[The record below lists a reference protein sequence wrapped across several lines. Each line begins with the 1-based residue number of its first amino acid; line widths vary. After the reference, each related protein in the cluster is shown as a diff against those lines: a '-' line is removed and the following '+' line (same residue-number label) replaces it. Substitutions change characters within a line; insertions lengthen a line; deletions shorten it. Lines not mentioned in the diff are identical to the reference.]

1 MSIMALRV
9 RMRNQDGFTLVELIV
24 VMAIIALL
32 AALAVP
38 KFMGIVDDSKT
49 KADQANRDM
58 LNSAKDLYETNE
70 NATLSALD
78 TLVTAGYLKAIPINP
93 TTNAAYTLD
102 DLGG

>member
-1 MSIMALRV
+1 MSIMAFRL
-9 RMRNQDGFTLVELIV
+9 RMRDQDGFTLVELIV

-38 KFMGIVDDSKT
+38 KFMGIVADSKT

-70 NATLSALD
+70 NETLSALE
-78 TLVTAGYLKAIPINP
+78 TLVTAGYLKAIPVNP
-93 TTNAAYTLD
+93 ITNAAYTLD
-102 DLGG
+102 DLSG